1 VPQLNI
7 LEDINI
13 PKILDNKLGVF
24 STKIINEDIQSV
36 SLNKEIKQNGK
47 LNLKISHDLNNNNN
61 NNMHY
66 KFIS

>member
-1 VPQLNI
+1 MPQLNI

-24 STKIINEDIQSV
+24 STKIISEDIQSV

-47 LNLKISHDLNNNNN
+47 LNLKSHMTKIIIIYTL
-61 NNMHY
+61 Y
-66 KFIS
+66 KFISS